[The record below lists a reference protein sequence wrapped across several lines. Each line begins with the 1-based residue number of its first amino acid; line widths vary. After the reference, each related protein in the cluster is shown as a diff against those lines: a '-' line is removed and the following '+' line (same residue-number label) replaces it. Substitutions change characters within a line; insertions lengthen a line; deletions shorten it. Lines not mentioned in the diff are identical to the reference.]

1 MKSEWKTVR
10 SKASFHVWIYLSQ
23 DSLQQPK
30 AKHSVFSSALP
41 STKRREQ
48 PCGLGHSQAINLV
61 AKSLMYWCWWTS
73 KPACC
78 SLYHPLSFSQT
89 LSLSSL
95 GSTIVCLKDTV
106 VMFCKKPRHYPSR
119 GYAMI
124 HGFVWTNLTHIW
136 LTNTCK
142 CTKKNIHQ
150 ADKIR
155 LLKGIFEDWAHVV
168 FSLCKGEVGVGG
180 RSWGDSDSPESVP
193 TPPCVGWDCNI
204 NYTTIIYFTRLRL
217 ALLR

>member
-78 SLYHPLSFSQT
+78 SLYHPLSFSQP

-95 GSTIVCLKDTV
+95 GSTIVCLKDTM
-106 VMFCKKPRHYPSR
+106 VMFCKKARHYPSR

-124 HGFVWTNLTHIW
+124 QGFVRTNLTHIW

-142 CTKKNIHQ
+142 CTKKIIHQ
-150 ADKIR
+150 ADKMR
-155 LLKGIFEDWAHVV
+155 LLKGIFEDWANVV

-180 RSWGDSDSPESVP
+180 RS
-193 TPPCVGWDCNI
+193 
-204 NYTTIIYFTRLRL
+204 
-217 ALLR
+217 

>member
-1 MKSEWKTVR
+1 MDLDRTQVNTPGCPAQGRCGFPNFSTTSLWIFRKETLSVMKGEWKTVR

-41 STKRREQ
+41 STKRQEQ

-89 LSLSSL
+89 LSFFFRLNQ
-95 GSTIVCLKDTV
+95 CLAQRKRTCLDTL
-106 VMFCKKPRHYPSR
+106 VMFCEKARPYPSR

-124 HGFVWTNLTHIW
+124 QGFVWTNLTHFW

-142 CTKKNIHQ
+142 CTKKHT
-150 ADKIR
+150 
-155 LLKGIFEDWAHVV
+155 
-168 FSLCKGEVGVGG
+168 S
-180 RSWGDSDSPESVP
+180 SWS
-193 TPPCVGWDCNI
+193 N
-204 NYTTIIYFTRLRL
+204 
-217 ALLR
+217 

>member
-78 SLYHPLSFSQT
+78 SLYHPLSFSQP

-95 GSTIVCLKDTV
+95 GSTIVCLKDTM
-106 VMFCKKPRHYPSR
+106 VMFCKKARHYPSR

-124 HGFVWTNLTHIW
+124 QGFVRTNLTHIW

-142 CTKKNIHQ
+142 CTKKSYI
-150 ADKIR
+150 KLI
-155 LLKGIFEDWAHVV
+155 K
-168 FSLCKGEVGVGG
+168 
-180 RSWGDSDSPESVP
+180 WG
-193 TPPCVGWDCNI
+193 
-204 NYTTIIYFTRLRL
+204 Y
-217 ALLR
+217 

>member
-1 MKSEWKTVR
+1 MDLDRTQVNTPGCPAQGRCGFPNFSTTSLWIFRKETLSVMKGEWKTVR

-95 GSTIVCLKDTV
+95 GSTSVWLKENV
-106 VMFCKKPRHYPSR
+106 PALIPWSCSVRR
-119 GYAMI
+119 LG
-124 HGFVWTNLTHIW
+124 LTHPGATPWFKALFELIW
-136 LTNTCK
+136 LTF
-142 CTKKNIHQ
+142 
-150 ADKIR
+150 D
-155 LLKGIFEDWAHVV
+155 
-168 FSLCKGEVGVGG
+168 
-180 RSWGDSDSPESVP
+180 
-193 TPPCVGWDCNI
+193 
-204 NYTTIIYFTRLRL
+204 
-217 ALLR
+217 